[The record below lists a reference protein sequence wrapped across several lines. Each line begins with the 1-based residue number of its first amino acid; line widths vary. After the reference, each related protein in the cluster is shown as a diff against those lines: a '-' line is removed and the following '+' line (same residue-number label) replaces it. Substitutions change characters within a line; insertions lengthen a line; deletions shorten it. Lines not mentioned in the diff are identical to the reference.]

1 MNFTKNQLEP
11 TVDLSIKVLQG
22 LTSVPGSESFI
33 PRQSLFNE
41 KLVLKFLLNNLE
53 ERQRFELMQD

>member
-22 LTSVPGSESFI
+22 LTSVPGSESFT